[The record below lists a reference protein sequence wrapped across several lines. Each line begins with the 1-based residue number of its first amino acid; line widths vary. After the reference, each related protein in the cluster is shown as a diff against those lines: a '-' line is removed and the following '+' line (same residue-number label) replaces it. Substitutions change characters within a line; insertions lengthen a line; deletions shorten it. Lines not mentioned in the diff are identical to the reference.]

1 MPFIKAEHLRRE
13 GAWRSQAGWLLLL
26 SWTRWVGGA
35 RDFQILLLFA

>member
-13 GAWRSQAGWLLLL
+13 GAWLLLL